1 MGLAPLAVSG
11 ERAVEGCDY
20 NRMGIIIGLIVAAC
34 IWFNDF
40 LEDQHT
46 KNMDADQLWDH
57 EWRKLE
63 RKGKFGRYKR

>member
-1 MGLAPLAVSG
+1 
-11 ERAVEGCDY
+11 
-20 NRMGIIIGLIVAAC
+20 MGIIIGLIVATC

-40 LEDQHT
+40 LENQHT
-46 KNMDADQLWDH
+46 KNMNADQLWDE